1 MKKRSLSESVK
12 KQIAFAQQ
20 YKCKKCDVLLPSSY
34 QIDHVIP
41 HSVSNDDSEQN
52 LMSLCPNCH
61 ASKSQTERSR
71 IIYYKKIK
79 AETKSDICYFCLQVK
94 DNFHNCSKEYL
105 KIPKQNKTF
114 NEVTE
119 GLYRYANIPIETVYD
134 KLSKLSL
141 TKQDNILRI
150 NITKDFV
157 YINNFFTHHDR
168 DNLTP
173 HELGKLVKEVL
184 KEDKYKY
191 SSVEIDIDI
200 ENNGGEGAE
209 KAISYFSSLLPDE
222 MPRDIFNNS
231 NPSYIYYYE

>member
-52 LMSLCPNCH
+52 LMALCPNC
-61 ASKSQTERSR
+61 
-71 IIYYKKIK
+71 
-79 AETKSDICYFCLQVK
+79 
-94 DNFHNCSKEYL
+94 HNCSKEYL